1 MSVAVILV
9 AAGQGERLGAG
20 KPKALVHVAGVTLLE
35 HAISRAVAT
44 KNLKQLVITATPGFR
59 SEFLELAKAHVP
71 SSIELSVVEGGETR
85 QLSIA
90 LALAEVSAEAEV
102 ILVHD
107 AARAFT
113 PTEVFDRV
121 VAEVTAS
128 GFGVIPVIPVH
139 DTVKRAAGTEVL
151 ETVDRSEL
159 RAAQTPQG
167 FPASMLREAYAA
179 ITKDHTDDAS
189 LVQAAGHRVLS
200 VAGDRMAMKVTTK
213 DDLILASHLIGGQ
226 QRTGIG
232 TDTHRF
238 SEDETKPLFLGTIEW
253 PGERGLDGHSDGDAL
268 SHAIVDALLS
278 AAGLGDIGLRLSDCR
293 VHCGLVDLHFIVLL
307 SVGILVADHFAT
319 RFGLSFER
327 RRIITDDFLLD
338 FTAATGS
345 HDFLELSHVFGREL
359 AGQES
364 LDGFHGIG
372 LLEFL
377 NTGVDQVVGVSSF
390 HAVFVSVHVIR
401 HRGFFEM
408 IEQRGQSFH

>member
-20 KPKALVHVAGVTLLE
+20 KPKALVHIAGLTLLE
-35 HAISRAVAT
+35 HAIARAVGT
-44 KNLKQLVITATPGFR
+44 KDLSQLVITATPGFR
-59 SEFLELAKAHVP
+59 DEFVALAKDQVP
-71 SSIELSVVEGGETR
+71 ANISLSVVEGGETR

-90 LALAEVSAEAEV
+90 IALETVDAGADV

-121 VAEVTAS
+121 VDEVRAS
-128 GFGVIPVIPVH
+128 GFGVIPVIAVH
-139 DTVKRAAGTEVL
+139 DTVKRANGTEVL

-167 FPASMLREAYAA
+167 FPAKLFREAYSA
-179 ITKDHTDDAS
+179 IEKDHTDDAS
-189 LVQAAGHRVLS
+189 LIQANGHRVLS

-213 DDLILASHLIGGQ
+213 DDLILASHLIGGE

-238 SEDETKPLFLGTIEW
+238 SEDASKPLFLGTIEW

-278 AAGLGDIGLRLSDCR
+278 AAGLGDIGSN
-293 VHCGLVDLHFIVLL
+293 F
-307 SVGILVADHFAT
+307 
-319 RFGLSFER
+319 
-327 RRIITDDFLLD
+327 
-338 FTAATGS
+338 
-345 HDFLELSHVFGREL
+345 
-359 AGQES
+359 
-364 LDGFHGIG
+364 
-372 LLEFL
+372 
-377 NTGVDQVVGVSSF
+377 GVDRPEFEGANGQVFLTETLAKLAVAGFAIINVSAQIIGNRPKVAPMREQVEQALTAILKAPVTISATTTDGLGFLGNTEGV
-390 HAVFVSVHVIR
+390 AVVASALI
-401 HRGFFEM
+401 
-408 IEQRGQSFH
+408 QRKDK

>member
-35 HAISRAVAT
+35 HAITRALAT
-44 KNLKQLVITATPGFR
+44 QKLSQLVITATPGHLQ
-59 SEFLELAKAHVP
+59 EFVELARPHVP
-71 SSIELSVVEGGETR
+71 TGMKLSVIEGGETR

-90 LALAEVSAEAEV
+90 LALAEVSESAEV

-121 VAEVTAS
+121 VAEVEAS
-128 GFGVIPVIPVH
+128 GFGVIPVIAVH

-151 ETVDRSEL
+151 ETIDRSEL
-159 RAAQTPQG
+159 RVAQTPQG
-167 FPASMLREAYAA
+167 FPAKLFREAYAA

-189 LVQAAGHRVLS
+189 LIQSNGHRVLS
-200 VAGDRMAMKVTTK
+200 VPGDRMAMKVTTK
-213 DDLILASHLIGGQ
+213 DDLILASHLFGGE

-238 SEDETKPLFLGTIEW
+238 SEDATKPLFLGTIEW

-278 AAGLGDIGLRLSDCR
+278 AAGLGDIGSN
-293 VHCGLVDLHFIVLL
+293 F
-307 SVGILVADHFAT
+307 
-319 RFGLSFER
+319 
-327 RRIITDDFLLD
+327 
-338 FTAATGS
+338 
-345 HDFLELSHVFGREL
+345 
-359 AGQES
+359 
-364 LDGFHGIG
+364 
-372 LLEFL
+372 
-377 NTGVDQVVGVSSF
+377 GVDRPEFQGANGQVFLTETLAKLAQAGFAIINVSAQLIGNRPKVAPMREQVEQVLSSILKAPVTISATTTDGLGFLGNTEGV
-390 HAVFVSVHVIR
+390 AVVASALI
-401 HRGFFEM
+401 
-408 IEQRGQSFH
+408 QRKDK

>member
-44 KNLKQLVITATPGFR
+44 KHLNQLVITATPGFR
-59 SEFLELAKAHVP
+59 SEFLELAKPHVP

-90 LALAEVSAEAEV
+90 LALGVVSNDAEV

-121 VAEVTAS
+121 VAEVSAS

-139 DTVKRAAGTEVL
+139 DTVKRAAGSEVL

-167 FPASMLREAYAA
+167 FPAAMLRDAYAA

-189 LVQAAGHRVLS
+189 LIQAAGHRVLS

-213 DDLILASHLIGGQ
+213 DDLILASHLIGGE

-238 SEDETKPLFLGTIEW
+238 SEDDSKPLFLGTIEW

-278 AAGLGDIGLRLSDCR
+278 AAGLGDIGSN
-293 VHCGLVDLHFIVLL
+293 F
-307 SVGILVADHFAT
+307 
-319 RFGLSFER
+319 
-327 RRIITDDFLLD
+327 
-338 FTAATGS
+338 
-345 HDFLELSHVFGREL
+345 
-359 AGQES
+359 
-364 LDGFHGIG
+364 
-372 LLEFL
+372 
-377 NTGVDQVVGVSSF
+377 GVDRPEFQGANGQVFLTETLAKLSAADFAIINVSAQIIGNRPKVAPMREQVEQVLTSILKAPVTISATTTDGLGFLGNTEGV
-390 HAVFVSVHVIR
+390 AVVASALI
-401 HRGFFEM
+401 
-408 IEQRGQSFH
+408 QRKDK